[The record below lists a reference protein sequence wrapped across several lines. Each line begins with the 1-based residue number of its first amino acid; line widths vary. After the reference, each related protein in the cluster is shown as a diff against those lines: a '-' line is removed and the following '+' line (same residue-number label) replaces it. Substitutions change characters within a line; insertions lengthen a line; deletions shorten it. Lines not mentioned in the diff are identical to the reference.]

1 MTRRLIWAMLAYAVL
16 AVLSGWT
23 LDDAVLRVG
32 ERTVELRVA
41 VWILLGG
48 LALKTLIA
56 YGKFRSEESQDP
68 E

>member
-1 MTRRLIWAMLAYAVL
+1 MLAYAVL

-23 LDDAVLRVG
+23 LDDAVVRVG
-32 ERTVELRVA
+32 DRTVELRVA

-56 YGKFRSEESQDP
+56 YGKFRSEESEDH

>member
-16 AVLSGWT
+16 AALSGWT
-23 LDDAVLRVG
+23 LDDAVVRVG
-32 ERTVELRVA
+32 DRTVELRVA

-56 YGKFRSEESQDP
+56 YGKFRSEESEDH

>member
-23 LDDAVLRVG
+23 LDDAVVRVG

-56 YGKFRSEESQDP
+56 YGKFRSEES
-68 E
+68 ENHE